1 MNETEKIKE
10 EEEQQVEQNKKRSRF
25 SRTARKTQG
34 QMIQEALGMNPKDI
48 KDVEE
53 KLFIARF
60 LDYFSEETLDF
71 IYKDRNMEQYLSKII
86 ETINRLDMGDEEDK
100 LLKMSFEEKQVLET
114 IQKVKTKTEELA
126 LSKGI
131 KMAADKRL
139 RRLTLYITVPMFIGV
154 FALALI
160 PGLNIYFLLPL
171 LCVFCMLPQFLRSSV
186 LRKWFRFKEENK
198 TEVFTL
204 NREDIVV
211 LKSFAGETL
220 NNIRAKLLEL
230 KVPLQLIKFT
240 LHSRDYENLSL
251 INQRSMRGVTQYYY
265 NFEYPE
271 GMESFPIPERLQ
283 QFEPQIIPE
292 PKKKEESEKN
302 FIVLTEMKG
311 KNGVIESFIPTLKDH
326 LADKINQM
334 LNDSDFSRT
343 DEDFTKIIPNYSE
356 KEAIYCVCGEMAE
369 IINTQICNWKNKFKY
384 YLFEGMKCDC
394 GEKVYA
400 ISLTDENSEIPEEL
414 REIFQS

>member
-1 MNETEKIKE
+1 MNETEKINE
-10 EEEQQVEQNKKRSRF
+10 EEEEPSERKEKKSRRSRP
-25 SRTARKTQG
+25 ARKSQG
-34 QMIQEALGMNPKDI
+34 QMIQEALGMNPNDI

-86 ETINRLDMGDEEDK
+86 ETVKKLEMGGEEDK
-100 LLKMSFEEKQVLET
+100 LLKINFEEKQILET
-114 IQKVKTKTEELA
+114 IHKIKSNTEELA

-131 KMAADKRL
+131 KMAADKKL
-139 RRLTLYITVPMFIGV
+139 RRLTLYITVPMFVGV

-160 PGLNIYFLLPL
+160 PNLNIYFLLPL

-198 TEVFTL
+198 SEVFSR
-204 NREDIVV
+204 NREDIMV

-220 NNIRAKLLEL
+220 NNIRTKLLEL

-240 LHSRDYENLSL
+240 LHSRDYENLTL
-251 INQRSMRGVTQYYY
+251 INQRSMRGVNQYYY

-271 GMESFPIPERLQ
+271 GVAPFPIPEKLQ
-283 QFEPQIIPE
+283 QYESQML
-292 PKKKEESEKN
+292 PKTIEKEKAEKN

-311 KNGVIESFIPTLKDH
+311 KNGIIESFIPTLKDF
-326 LADKINQM
+326 LAEKINQM
-334 LNDSDFSRT
+334 LNDSDFSPAE
-343 DEDFTKIIPNYSE
+343 EDFRKIIPNYP
-356 KEAIYCVCGEMAE
+356 KEQAIYCVCGEIAE
-369 IINTQICNWKNKFKY
+369 IINVQICNWKNRFKY

-394 GEKVYA
+394 GDKIYA
-400 ISLTDENSEIPEEL
+400 LSPLDENSDIPEEL
-414 REIFQS
+414 KEIFLS

>member
-10 EEEQQVEQNKKRSRF
+10 EEQDSEEKKKRSRR
-25 SRTARKTQG
+25 SRTTRKTQG

-48 KDVEE
+48 KDVED

-71 IYKDRNMEQYLSKII
+71 IYKDRNMDQYLSKIV
-86 ETINRLDMGDEEDK
+86 ETINKLDMGDEEDK
-100 LLKMSFEEKQVLET
+100 LLKINFEEKHILET
-114 IQKVKTKTEELA
+114 IQKIKSKTEELA
-126 LSKGI
+126 LSKGV

-139 RRLTLYITVPMFIGV
+139 RRLTLYITVPMFVGV

-160 PGLNIYFLLPL
+160 PNLNIYFLLPL

-186 LRKWFRFKEENK
+186 LKKWFRFKEENK
-198 TEVFTL
+198 SDVFTI
-204 NREDIVV
+204 NREDIVA

-230 KVPLQLIKFT
+230 EVPLQLIKFT

-271 GMESFPIPERLQ
+271 GVAPFPIPERLQ
-283 QFEPQIIPE
+283 QFESQTFQE
-292 PKKKEESEKN
+292 TKKEEKKEKN
-302 FIVLTEMKG
+302 FIVLTEMRG
-311 KNGVIESFIPTLKDH
+311 QNGVIESFVPTLKDF

-334 LNDSDFSRT
+334 LNDSDFSQAK
-343 DEDFTKIIPNYSE
+343 EDFRKIIPNYSE
-356 KEAIYCVCGEMAE
+356 KQAIYCVCGEIAE
-369 IINTQICNWKNKFKY
+369 IINVQICNWKNKFKY

-394 GEKVYA
+394 GDKIYA
-400 ISLTDENSEIPEEL
+400 VSLMDENSEVPEEL
-414 REIFQS
+414 KEIFLS

>member
-10 EEEQQVEQNKKRSRF
+10 EEQQTKENKKKSRRSRA
-25 SRTARKTQG
+25 TRKTQG

-60 LDYFSEETLDF
+60 IDYFSEETLDF
-71 IYKDRNMEQYLSKII
+71 IYKDRNMEQYLSKIV
-86 ETINRLDMGDEEDK
+86 ETINKLDMGDEEDK

-114 IQKVKTKTEELA
+114 IQKIKTKTEELA

-139 RRLTLYITVPMFIGV
+139 RRLTLYITVPMFIAV

-160 PGLNIYFLLPL
+160 PNLNIYFLLPL
-171 LCVFCMLPQFLRSSV
+171 LCVFCMLPQFLRSTV
-186 LRKWFRFKEENK
+186 LKKWFRFKEENK
-198 TEVFTL
+198 SEVFTL
-204 NREDIVV
+204 NREDIVA
-211 LKSFAGETL
+211 LKSFAGENL

-251 INQRSMRGVTQYYY
+251 INQRSMKGVTQYYY

-271 GMESFPIPERLQ
+271 GMEPFRIPENLQ
-283 QFEPQIIPE
+283 QFESQIIPE
-292 PKKKEESEKN
+292 AKTKEKLEKN

-311 KNGVIESFIPTLKDH
+311 KNGVIESFIPTLKDF

-334 LNDSDFSRT
+334 LNDSVFT
-343 DEDFTKIIPNYSE
+343 QAKEDFRKIIPNYPE
-356 KEAIYCVCGEMAE
+356 KQPIYCVCGEIAE
-369 IINTQICNWKNKFKY
+369 IINVQICNWKDKFKY

-394 GEKVYA
+394 GEKIYV
-400 ISLTDENSEIPEEL
+400 ISLMDENSEVSEEL
-414 REIFQS
+414 KQIFQS

>member
-10 EEEQQVEQNKKRSRF
+10 EEQQAEEKKKKSRF
-25 SRTARKTQG
+25 SRTPRKTQG

-71 IYKDRNMEQYLSKII
+71 IYKDRNMEQYLSKIV
-86 ETINRLDMGDEEDK
+86 ETINNLDMGDEEDK
-100 LLKMSFEEKQVLET
+100 LLKMSFEEKQILET
-114 IQKVKTKTEELA
+114 IQKIKTRTEELA
-126 LSKGI
+126 LSKGV

-160 PGLNIYFLLPL
+160 PNLNIYFLLPL

-198 TEVFTL
+198 NDVFTL
-204 NREDIVV
+204 NREDIIV

-220 NNIRAKLLEL
+220 NNIRAKLVEL

-271 GMESFPIPERLQ
+271 GIEAFPIPEKLQ
-283 QFEPQIIPE
+283 QFEPQTVPE
-292 PKKKEESEKN
+292 AIKKEKSEKN

-311 KNGVIESFIPTLKDH
+311 KDGIIESFIPTLKDF

-334 LNDSDFSRT
+334 LNDSDFT
-343 DEDFTKIIPNYSE
+343 PAKEDFKKIIPNYSE
-356 KEAIYCVCGEMAE
+356 KQAIYCVCGEIAE

-394 GEKVYA
+394 GEKIYVV
-400 ISLTDENSEIPEEL
+400 SLMDESSEIPEEL

>member
-10 EEEQQVEQNKKRSRF
+10 EEQQAEEKKKKSRF
-25 SRTARKTQG
+25 SRTPRKTQG

-86 ETINRLDMGDEEDK
+86 ETINNLDMGDEEDK
-100 LLKMSFEEKQVLET
+100 LLKMSFEEKQILET
-114 IQKVKTKTEELA
+114 IQKIKTRTEELA
-126 LSKGI
+126 LSKGV

-160 PGLNIYFLLPL
+160 PNLNIYFLLPL

-198 TEVFTL
+198 NDVFTL

-220 NNIRAKLLEL
+220 NNIRAKLVEL

-271 GMESFPIPERLQ
+271 GMEAFPIPEKFQ
-283 QFEPQIIPE
+283 QFEPQTVPE
-292 PKKKEESEKN
+292 AIKKEKSEKN

-311 KNGVIESFIPTLKDH
+311 KDGIIENFIPTLKDS
-326 LADKINQM
+326 LADNINQM
-334 LNDSDFSRT
+334 LNDSDFT
-343 DEDFTKIIPNYSE
+343 PAKEDFKKIIPNYSE
-356 KEAIYCVCGEMAE
+356 KQAIYCVCGEIAE

-394 GEKVYA
+394 GEKIYV
-400 ISLTDENSEIPEEL
+400 ISLMDESSEIPEEL

>member
-10 EEEQQVEQNKKRSRF
+10 EEQQAEEKKKKSRF
-25 SRTARKTQG
+25 SRTPRKTQG

-71 IYKDRNMEQYLSKII
+71 IYKDRNMEQYLSKIV
-86 ETINRLDMGDEEDK
+86 ETINNLDMGDEEDK
-100 LLKMSFEEKQVLET
+100 LLKMSFEEKQILET
-114 IQKVKTKTEELA
+114 IQKIKTRTEELA
-126 LSKGI
+126 LSKGV

-160 PGLNIYFLLPL
+160 PNLNIYFLLPL

-198 TEVFTL
+198 NDVFTL
-204 NREDIVV
+204 NREDIIV

-220 NNIRAKLLEL
+220 NNIRAKLVEL

-271 GMESFPIPERLQ
+271 GIEAFPIPEKLQ
-283 QFEPQIIPE
+283 QFEPQTVPE
-292 PKKKEESEKN
+292 AIKKEKSEKN

-311 KNGVIESFIPTLKDH
+311 KDGIIESFIPTLKDS

-334 LNDSDFSRT
+334 LNDSDFT
-343 DEDFTKIIPNYSE
+343 PAKEDFKKIIPNYSE
-356 KEAIYCVCGEMAE
+356 KQAIYCVCGEIAE

-394 GEKVYA
+394 GEKIYVV
-400 ISLTDENSEIPEEL
+400 SLMDESSEIPEEL

>member
-10 EEEQQVEQNKKRSRF
+10 EEQRAEEKKKKSRF
-25 SRTARKTQG
+25 SRTPRKTQG

-71 IYKDRNMEQYLSKII
+71 IYKDRNMEQYLSKIV
-86 ETINRLDMGDEEDK
+86 ETINNLDMGDEEDK
-100 LLKMSFEEKQVLET
+100 LLKMSFEEKQILET
-114 IQKVKTKTEELA
+114 IQKIKTRTEELA
-126 LSKGI
+126 LSKGV

-160 PGLNIYFLLPL
+160 PNLNIYFLLPL

-198 TEVFTL
+198 NDVFTL

-220 NNIRAKLLEL
+220 NNIRAKLVEL

-271 GMESFPIPERLQ
+271 GMETFPIPEKLQ
-283 QFEPQIIPE
+283 QFEPQTVPE
-292 PKKKEESEKN
+292 AIKKEKSETN

-311 KNGVIESFIPTLKDH
+311 KDGIIESFIPTLKDS

-334 LNDSDFSRT
+334 LNDSDFTSAK
-343 DEDFTKIIPNYSE
+343 EDFKKIIPNYSE
-356 KEAIYCVCGEMAE
+356 KQTIYCVCGEIAE

-394 GEKVYA
+394 GEKIYVV
-400 ISLTDENSEIPEEL
+400 SLMDESSEIPEEL